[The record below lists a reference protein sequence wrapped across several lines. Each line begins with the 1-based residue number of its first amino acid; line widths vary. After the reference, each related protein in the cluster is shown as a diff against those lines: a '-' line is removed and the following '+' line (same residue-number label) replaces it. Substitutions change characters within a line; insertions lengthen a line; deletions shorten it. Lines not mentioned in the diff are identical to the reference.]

1 MTRRTC
7 MASYLDL
14 IREIQKL
21 DENLDHLEEE
31 IGRLPKHVEEI
42 EKKLEDHK
50 AQLAAEKHALALN
63 EKERRRL
70 EGEVALATE
79 KSTRLQEQI
88 SEVKTNDQYRALRN
102 EISFAKK
109 EIRTAEDQIIDRM
122 EEAEALTGKVAAA
135 EQALAEESVGVAK
148 EVAEVESVVDGDRQ
162 KLAAARV
169 ERDQVAK
176 QVPARLLRA
185 YERVRRKL
193 KDRAVSAAVGGR
205 CSSCNMVLRQHLLQ
219 QLRQSSDEDVI
230 TCEFCSCILY
240 DPTLEAAPV
249 EDPVS
254 EQQ

>member
-1 MTRRTC
+1 

-14 IREIQKL
+14 IRDIQKL

-50 AQLAAEKHALALN
+50 TQLAAEKHALALN

-70 EGEVALATE
+70 EGEVALAQE
-79 KSTRLQEQI
+79 KAARLQDQI

-109 EIRTAEDQIIDRM
+109 EIRIAEDHIIDRM
-122 EEAEALTGKVAAA
+122 VEAEALAGKVAAA
-135 EQALAEESVGVAK
+135 EQALAEENVGVAK
-148 EVAEVESVVDGDRQ
+148 EVAEVERVVEGDRQ
-162 KLAAARV
+162 KLAASRI
-169 ERDQVAK
+169 ERNQVAA
-176 QVPARLLRA
+176 QVPGRLLRA

-193 KDRAVSAAVGGR
+193 KDRAVSAAVAGR
-205 CSSCNMVLRQHLLQ
+205 CSSCNMVLRQQLLQ
-219 QLRQSSDEDVI
+219 QLRRSTNEDVV
-230 TCEFCSCILY
+230 TCEFCGCILY
-240 DPTLEAAPV
+240 DPTLETVPV

>member
-1 MTRRTC
+1 
-7 MASYLDL
+7 MASYLEL
-14 IREIQKL
+14 IRDIQKL
-21 DENLDHLEEE
+21 DENLDHLEAE

-50 AQLAAEKHALALN
+50 AQLAAEKYALELN
-63 EKERRRL
+63 ERERRRL

-88 SEVKTNDQYRALRN
+88 AEVKTNDQYRALRN

-122 EEAEALTGKVAAA
+122 EEAEALAGKVAEA
-135 EQALAEESVGVAK
+135 EKALAEESVGVNK
-148 EVAEVESVVDGDRQ
+148 EVAEVEKVVDGDRQ
-162 KLAAARV
+162 KLSADRI
-169 ERDQVAK
+169 ERDRVAEK
-176 QVPARLLRA
+176 VPRRLLRA

-193 KDRAVSAAVGGR
+193 KDRAVSAAVAGR
-205 CSSCNMVLRQHLLQ
+205 CSSCNMVLRQQVLQ
-219 QLRQSSDEDVI
+219 QLRRSGEEDVV

-240 DPTLEAAPV
+240 DPTLEEVPA

>member
-1 MTRRTC
+1 

-14 IREIQKL
+14 ICEIQKL
-21 DENLDHLEEE
+21 DANLDHLEQE

-50 AQLAAEKHALALN
+50 AQLAVEKHALEFN

-70 EGEVALATE
+70 EGGVALAQE

-88 SEVKTNDQYRALRN
+88 AEVKTNDQYRALRN

-122 EEAEALTGKVAAA
+122 EETEALDGKVAAA

-148 EVAEVESVVDGDRQ
+148 EVADVEKLVDGDRQ
-162 KLAAARV
+162 KLAASRV
-169 ERDQVAK
+169 EREQVAA
-176 QVPARLLRA
+176 QVPPRLLRA
-185 YERVRRKL
+185 YQRVRRKL
-193 KDRAVSAAVGGR
+193 KDRAVSAAVAGR
-205 CSSCNMVLRQHLLQ
+205 CSSCHMVLRQQLLQ
-219 QLRQSSDEDVI
+219 QLRRSTDEDVI
-230 TCEFCSCILY
+230 TCEFCGCILY
-240 DPTLEAAPV
+240 VPELETVPT

>member
-1 MTRRTC
+1 

-14 IREIQKL
+14 IRDIQKL

-50 AQLAAEKHALALN
+50 TQLAAEKHALALN

-70 EGEVALATE
+70 EGEVALAQE
-79 KSTRLQEQI
+79 KAARLQDQI

-109 EIRTAEDQIIDRM
+109 EIRIAEDHIIDRM
-122 EEAEALTGKVAAA
+122 VEAEALAGKVAAA
-135 EQALAEESVGVAK
+135 EQALAEENVCVAK
-148 EVAEVESVVDGDRQ
+148 EVAEVERVVEGDRQ
-162 KLAAARV
+162 KLAASRI
-169 ERDQVAK
+169 ERNQVAA

-193 KDRAVSAAVGGR
+193 KDRAVSAAVAGR
-205 CSSCNMVLRQHLLQ
+205 CSSCNMVLRQQLLQ
-219 QLRQSSDEDVI
+219 QLRRSTNEDVV
-230 TCEFCSCILY
+230 TCEFCGCILY
-240 DPTLEAAPV
+240 DPTLETVPA

>member
-1 MTRRTC
+1 

-14 IREIQKL
+14 IRDIQKL

-50 AQLAAEKHALALN
+50 TQLAAEKHALALN

-70 EGEVALATE
+70 EGEVALAQE
-79 KSTRLQEQI
+79 KAARLQDQI

-109 EIRTAEDQIIDRM
+109 EIRIAEDHIIDRM
-122 EEAEALTGKVAAA
+122 VEAEALAGKVAAA
-135 EQALAEESVGVAK
+135 EQALAEENVGVAK
-148 EVAEVESVVDGDRQ
+148 EVAEVERVVEGDRQ
-162 KLAAARV
+162 KLAASRI
-169 ERDQVAK
+169 ERNQVAA

-193 KDRAVSAAVGGR
+193 KDRAVSAAVAGR
-205 CSSCNMVLRQHLLQ
+205 CISCNMVLRQQLLQ
-219 QLRQSSDEDVI
+219 QLRRSTNEDVV
-230 TCEFCSCILY
+230 TCEFCGCILY
-240 DPTLEAAPV
+240 DPTLETVPA

>member
-1 MTRRTC
+1 

-14 IREIQKL
+14 IRDIQKL

-31 IGRLPKHVEEI
+31 IGRLPKHVAEI

-50 AQLAAEKHALALN
+50 AQLAVEKHALQLN

-70 EGEVALATE
+70 EGVVALATE
-79 KSTRLQEQI
+79 KSNRLQEQI

-122 EEAEALTGKVAAA
+122 EEAEALAAKAAAA

-148 EVAEVESVVDGDRQ
+148 EVAEAERVVDGDRQ
-162 KLAAARV
+162 KLAAARI
-169 ERDQVAK
+169 ERDKVAAE
-176 QVPARLLRA
+176 VPPRLLRA

-205 CSSCNMVLRQHLLQ
+205 CSSCNMVLRQQMLQ
-219 QLRQSSDEDVI
+219 QLRRSGDEDVI
-230 TCEFCSCILY
+230 TCEFCGCILY
-240 DPTLEAAPV
+240 DPTLESAPV

>member
-1 MTRRTC
+1 

-21 DENLDHLEEE
+21 DENLDQLEEE

-50 AQLAAEKHALALN
+50 AQLAVEKHAQDLN
-63 EKERRRL
+63 ERERRRL
-70 EGEVALATE
+70 EGEVGLAQQ
-79 KSTRLQEQI
+79 KAARLQEQI
-88 SEVKTNDQYRALRN
+88 SEVKTNDQYRALRS

-122 EEAEALTGKVAAA
+122 EEAEALAGKVAEA
-135 EQALAEESVGVAK
+135 EKALAEESVGVAK
-148 EVAEVESVVDGDRQ
+148 EVAEAEQLVDGDRQ
-162 KLAAARV
+162 KLAASRV
-169 ERDQVAK
+169 ERDDVAAK
-176 QVPARLLRA
+176 VPARLLRA

-193 KDRAVSAAVGGR
+193 KERAVSAALNGR
-205 CSSCNMVLRQHLLQ
+205 CSSCNMVLRQQLLQ
-219 QLRQSSDEDVI
+219 QLRRSSEEDVI
-230 TCEFCSCILY
+230 TCEFCGCILY
-240 DPTLEAAPV
+240 DPTSEQVPT

>member
-1 MTRRTC
+1 

-14 IREIQKL
+14 IRDIQKL

-50 AQLAAEKHALALN
+50 TQLAAEKHALALN

-70 EGEVALATE
+70 EGEVALAQE
-79 KSTRLQEQI
+79 KAARLQDQI

-109 EIRTAEDQIIDRM
+109 EIRIAEDHIIDRM
-122 EEAEALTGKVAAA
+122 VEAEALAGKVAAA
-135 EQALAEESVGVAK
+135 EQALAEENVGVAK
-148 EVAEVESVVDGDRQ
+148 EVAEVERVVEGDRQ
-162 KLAAARV
+162 KLAASRI
-169 ERDQVAK
+169 ERNQVAA

-193 KDRAVSAAVGGR
+193 KDRAVSAAVAGR
-205 CSSCNMVLRQHLLQ
+205 CSSCNMVLRQQLLQ
-219 QLRQSSDEDVI
+219 QLRRSTNEDVV
-230 TCEFCSCILY
+230 TCEFCGCILY
-240 DPTLEAAPV
+240 DPTLETVPA

>member
-1 MTRRTC
+1 

-14 IREIQKL
+14 IRDIQKL

-50 AQLAAEKHALALN
+50 AQLAAEKHALELN
-63 EKERRRL
+63 ERERRRL
-70 EGEVALATE
+70 EGEVALAQE
-79 KSTRLQEQI
+79 KSNRLQEQI

-109 EIRTAEDQIIDRM
+109 EIRTAEDHIIDRM
-122 EEAEALTGKVAAA
+122 EEAEALAGKVAAA

-148 EVAEVESVVDGDRQ
+148 EVAEVEKVVEGDRR
-162 KLAAARV
+162 KLAASRI
-169 ERDQVAK
+169 ERDQVAA

-205 CSSCNMVLRQHLLQ
+205 CSSCNMVLRQQLLQ
-219 QLRQSSDEDVI
+219 QLRRSTDEDVI
-230 TCEFCSCILY
+230 TCEFCGCILY
-240 DPTLEAAPV
+240 DPTLETVPV

>member
-1 MTRRTC
+1 

-14 IREIQKL
+14 IRDIQKL

-50 AQLAAEKHALALN
+50 TQLAAEKHALSLN

-70 EGEVALATE
+70 EGEVALAQE
-79 KSTRLQEQI
+79 KAARLQEQI

-109 EIRTAEDQIIDRM
+109 EIRIAEDHIIDRM
-122 EEAEALTGKVAAA
+122 VEAEALAGKVAAA
-135 EQALAEESVGVAK
+135 EQALAEENVGVAK
-148 EVAEVESVVDGDRQ
+148 EVAEVERVVEGDRQ
-162 KLAAARV
+162 KLAASRI
-169 ERDQVAK
+169 ERNQVAA

-193 KDRAVSAAVGGR
+193 KDRAVSAAVAGR
-205 CSSCNMVLRQHLLQ
+205 CSSCNMVLRQQLLQ
-219 QLRQSSDEDVI
+219 QLRRSTNEDVV
-230 TCEFCSCILY
+230 TCEFCGCILY
-240 DPTLEAAPV
+240 DPTLETVPA

>member
-1 MTRRTC
+1 

-14 IREIQKL
+14 IRDIQKL

-31 IGRLPKHVEEI
+31 IGRLPKHVAEI

-50 AQLAAEKHALALN
+50 AQLAAEKHALELN

-70 EGEVALATE
+70 EGEVALAAE

-109 EIRTAEDQIIDRM
+109 EIRIAEDHIIDRM
-122 EEAEALTGKVAAA
+122 EQAEVLTGKVAAA

-148 EVAEVESVVDGDRQ
+148 EVAEAEKLVDGDRQ

-169 ERDQVAK
+169 ERDKVAGE
-176 QVPARLLRA
+176 VPQRLLRA

-193 KDRAVSAAVGGR
+193 KDRAVSPAVAGR
-205 CSSCNMVLRQHLLQ
+205 CSCCNMVLRQHLLQ
-219 QLRQSSDEDVI
+219 QLRRGSDQDVI

-240 DPTLEAAPV
+240 DPTLTEVPA

-254 EQQ
+254 ENQ

>member
-1 MTRRTC
+1 

-14 IREIQKL
+14 IRDIQKL
-21 DENLDHLEEE
+21 VENLDHLEEE

-50 AQLAAEKHALALN
+50 TQLAAEKHALALN

-70 EGEVALATE
+70 EGEVALAQE
-79 KSTRLQEQI
+79 KAARLQDQI
-88 SEVKTNDQYRALRN
+88 SEVNTNDQYRALRN

-109 EIRTAEDQIIDRM
+109 EIRIAEDHIIDRM
-122 EEAEALTGKVAAA
+122 VEAEALAGKVAAA
-135 EQALAEESVGVAK
+135 EQALAEENVGVAK
-148 EVAEVESVVDGDRQ
+148 EVAEVERVVEGDRQ
-162 KLAAARV
+162 KLAASRI
-169 ERDQVAK
+169 ERNQVAA

-193 KDRAVSAAVGGR
+193 KDRAVSAAVAGR
-205 CSSCNMVLRQHLLQ
+205 CSSCNMVLRQQLLQ
-219 QLRQSSDEDVI
+219 QLRRSTNEDVV
-230 TCEFCSCILY
+230 TCEFCGCILY
-240 DPTLEAAPV
+240 DPTLETVPA

>member
-1 MTRRTC
+1 

-14 IREIQKL
+14 IRDIQKL

-31 IGRLPKHVEEI
+31 IGRLPKHVQEI

-50 AQLAAEKHALALN
+50 AQLAIEKRALELN

-79 KSTRLQEQI
+79 KSNRLQEQI
-88 SEVKTNDQYRALRN
+88 AEVKTNDQYRALRN

-122 EEAEALTGKVAAA
+122 EEAEVLTGKVATA

-148 EVAEVESVVDGDRQ
+148 EVAEVEKVVDGDRQ
-162 KLAAARV
+162 KLAEARV
-169 ERDQVAK
+169 ERDKVAA
-176 QVPARLLRA
+176 QVPPRLLRA

-193 KDRAVSAAVGGR
+193 KDRAVSPAVNGR
-205 CSSCNMVLRQHLLQ
+205 CSSCNMVLRQNLLQ
-219 QLRQSSDEDVI
+219 QLRRSSDSDVI

-240 DPTLEAAPV
+240 DQTVETIQV

>member
-1 MTRRTC
+1 

-14 IREIQKL
+14 IRDIQKL

-50 AQLAAEKHALALN
+50 TQLAAEKHALALN

-70 EGEVALATE
+70 EGEVALAQE
-79 KSTRLQEQI
+79 KAARLQDQI

-109 EIRTAEDQIIDRM
+109 EIRIAEDHIIDRM
-122 EEAEALTGKVAAA
+122 VEAEALAGKVAAA
-135 EQALAEESVGVAK
+135 EQALAEENVGVAK
-148 EVAEVESVVDGDRQ
+148 EVAEVERVVEGDRQ
-162 KLAAARV
+162 KLAASRI
-169 ERDQVAK
+169 ERNQVAA

-193 KDRAVSAAVGGR
+193 KDRAVSAAVAGR
-205 CSSCNMVLRQHLLQ
+205 CSSCNTVLRQQLLQ
-219 QLRQSSDEDVI
+219 QLRRSTNEDVV
-230 TCEFCSCILY
+230 TCEFCGCILY
-240 DPTLEAAPV
+240 DPTLETVPA

>member
-1 MTRRTC
+1 

-14 IREIQKL
+14 IRDIQKL

-50 AQLAAEKHALALN
+50 AQLAAEKQALELN

-70 EGEVALATE
+70 EGEVALANE

-88 SEVKTNDQYRALRN
+88 AEVKTNDQYRALRN

-135 EQALAEESVGVAK
+135 EKALAEESVGVAK
-148 EVAEVESVVDGDRQ
+148 EVAEVEQVVDGDRQ
-162 KLAAARV
+162 KLAEAKI
-169 ERDQVAK
+169 ERDKVAK

-193 KDRAVSAAVGGR
+193 KDRAVSAAINGR
-205 CSSCNMVLRQHLLQ
+205 CSSCNMVLRQQLLQ
-219 QLRQSSDEDVI
+219 QLRRSSDEDVI
-230 TCEFCSCILY
+230 TCEFCGCILY
-240 DPTLEAAPV
+240 DVTQEEVPA
-249 EDPVS
+249 EDPVN

>member
-1 MTRRTC
+1 MP
-7 MASYLDL
+7 SYLDL
-14 IREIQKL
+14 IRDIQKL

-50 AQLAAEKHALALN
+50 AQLAAEKHALGLN
-63 EKERRRL
+63 ERERRRL
-70 EGEVALATE
+70 EGEVALAQE
-79 KSTRLQEQI
+79 KSSRLQDQI

-122 EEAEALTGKVAAA
+122 EEAEALTGKVVAA

-148 EVAEVESVVDGDRQ
+148 EVAEVEKVVQGDRE
-162 KLAAARV
+162 KLAAARI
-169 ERDQVAK
+169 EREQVAA
-176 QVPARLLRA
+176 QVPQRLLRA

-193 KDRAVSAAVGGR
+193 KDRAVSAAVAGR
-205 CSSCNMVLRQHLLQ
+205 CSSCNMVLRQQLLQ
-219 QLRQSSDEDVI
+219 QLRRSSNEDVI
-230 TCEFCSCILY
+230 TCEFCGCILY
-240 DPTLEAAPV
+240 DPTLEDVPV
-249 EDPVS
+249 QDPVS

>member
-1 MTRRTC
+1 

-50 AQLAAEKHALALN
+50 TQLAAEKHALALN

-70 EGEVALATE
+70 EGEVALAQE
-79 KSTRLQEQI
+79 KAARLQDQI

-109 EIRTAEDQIIDRM
+109 EIRIAEDHIIDRM
-122 EEAEALTGKVAAA
+122 VEAEALAGKVAAA
-135 EQALAEESVGVAK
+135 EQALAEENVGVAK
-148 EVAEVESVVDGDRQ
+148 EVAEVERVVEGDRQ
-162 KLAAARV
+162 KLAASRI
-169 ERDQVAK
+169 ERNQVAA

-193 KDRAVSAAVGGR
+193 KDRAVSAAVAGR
-205 CSSCNMVLRQHLLQ
+205 CSSCNMVLRQQLLQ
-219 QLRQSSDEDVI
+219 QLRRSTNEDVV
-230 TCEFCSCILY
+230 TCEFCGCILY
-240 DPTLEAAPV
+240 DPTLETVPA

>member
-1 MTRRTC
+1 
-7 MASYLDL
+7 MASHLEL
-14 IREIQKL
+14 IRDIQKL

-50 AQLAAEKHALALN
+50 AQLAAEKHALQLN

-79 KSTRLQEQI
+79 KAARLQEQI

-122 EEAEALTGKVAAA
+122 EEAEALAGKVAAA
-135 EQALAEESVGVAK
+135 EKALAEESVGVAK
-148 EVAEVESVVDGDRQ
+148 EVAEVERVVDGDRQ
-162 KLAAARV
+162 KLAAERI
-169 ERDQVAK
+169 ERDRVAEK
-176 QVPARLLRA
+176 VPPRLLRA

-193 KDRAVSAAVGGR
+193 KDRAVSAAIAGR

-219 QLRQSSDEDVI
+219 QLRRSGEQDVI
-230 TCEFCSCILY
+230 TCEFCCCILY
-240 DPTLEAAPV
+240 DPTLEEVPV

-254 EQQ
+254 ENQ

>member
-1 MTRRTC
+1 

-14 IREIQKL
+14 IRDIQKL

-50 AQLAAEKHALALN
+50 TQLAAEKHALALT

-70 EGEVALATE
+70 EGEVALAQE
-79 KSTRLQEQI
+79 KAARLQDQI

-109 EIRTAEDQIIDRM
+109 EIRIAEDHIIDRM
-122 EEAEALTGKVAAA
+122 VEAEALAGKVAAA
-135 EQALAEESVGVAK
+135 EQALAEENVGVAK
-148 EVAEVESVVDGDRQ
+148 EVAEVERVVEGDRQ
-162 KLAAARV
+162 KLAASRI
-169 ERDQVAK
+169 ERNQVAA

-193 KDRAVSAAVGGR
+193 KDRAVSAAVAGR
-205 CSSCNMVLRQHLLQ
+205 CSSCNMVLRQQLLQ
-219 QLRQSSDEDVI
+219 QLRRSTNEDVV
-230 TCEFCSCILY
+230 TCEFCGCILY
-240 DPTLEAAPV
+240 DPTLETVPA

>member
-1 MTRRTC
+1 

-14 IREIQKL
+14 IRDIQKL

-50 AQLAAEKHALALN
+50 TQLAAEKHALALN

-70 EGEVALATE
+70 EGEVALAQE
-79 KSTRLQEQI
+79 KAARLQEQI

-109 EIRTAEDQIIDRM
+109 EIRIAEDHIIDRM
-122 EEAEALTGKVAAA
+122 VEAEALAGKVAAA
-135 EQALAEESVGVAK
+135 EQALAEENVGVAK
-148 EVAEVESVVDGDRQ
+148 EVAEVERVVEGDRQ
-162 KLAAARV
+162 KLAASRI
-169 ERDQVAK
+169 ERNQVAA

-193 KDRAVSAAVGGR
+193 KDRAVSAAVAGR
-205 CSSCNMVLRQHLLQ
+205 CSSCNMVLRQQLLQ
-219 QLRQSSDEDVI
+219 QLRRSTNEDVV
-230 TCEFCSCILY
+230 TCEFCGCILY
-240 DPTLEAAPV
+240 DPTLETVPA